1 MTTIER
7 ILTVAKTV
15 FVVIGL
21 AVGLELITMQSL
33 ELITPRGDEFQAPRG

>member
-15 FVVIGL
+15 FVIIGL
-21 AVGLELITMQSL
+21 AVGLELVAMRSL
-33 ELITPRGDEFQAPRG
+33 AFVTPAWRRLPGPAR